1 MKITHENV
9 STYWSKWEE
18 RYRSEFPDDYNDLME
33 IKGLCDDDEEF
44 FADEIFDDKVI
55 PFLQQWED
63 EEKEG
68 GDDGEEQS
76 GEEEDEPK
84 EEKKKGKKEAKPKG
98 EKKSTGE
105 KRPKEKK
112 EAKPKVDPYA
122 ERVNYPDVQVRLADR
137 FRRLHGKAFNSRQ
150 KEEAVKIL
158 KALQKAIVNHEIRSE
173 GHGAASA
180 YATEMRKM
188 QEVLV
193 NMANSKCD
201 ASHTIELADHETFV
215 RIAKAQGSK
224 AATEVMRSFV
234 RLVGKSDGKA
244 EESLLKKVEKVL
256 DKKEAGDYENVCN
269 QIREALKDAISSGDP
284 VEAMAQTLDGIGDV
298 LGGKVGVASKKKEV
312 AMTADALC
320 GAHFDMMRFTG
331 KWQRIIG
338 SPTQPYK
345 VMIYG
350 NAGSG
355 KSTLALQFAGYLAEA
370 HGQRV
375 LYYASEEGLSYTM
388 QEKLR
393 RFGISSDNLTI
404 STKLPS
410 DLGRYDVI
418 FIDSVNHAGLEAE
431 DLRKLPQGKSYV
443 YVFQSTKAGS
453 FRGTNDFLHDVDCSV
468 RVESMRAYA
477 EKNRFGAKGECDV
490 EE

>member
-1 MKITHENV
+1 MRLTKENLA
-9 STYWSKWEE
+9 EE
-18 RYRSEFPDDYNDLME
+18 LPKVLHLLPSNLSDKEVYQTVIDSVEFY
-33 IKGLCDDDEEF
+33 DDDAELKELV
-44 FADEIFDDKVI
+44 DT
-55 PFLQQWED
+55 FLQQANDALEASAEEPSYVEEEEEEPKR
-63 EEKEG
+63 EEK
-68 GDDGEEQS
+68 
-76 GEEEDEPK
+76 PRK
-84 EEKKKGKKEAKPKG
+84 ENKPKG
-98 EKKSTGE
+98 EKGE
-105 KRPKEKK
+105 KKPKTPKEKK
-112 EAKPKVDPYA
+112 EPKPKVDPYA

-180 YATEMRKM
+180 YAAEMRKM

-201 ASHTIELADHETFV
+201 ASHTIELADHETYV

-256 DKKEAGDYENVCN
+256 DKKEAGDYENVCK

-404 STKLPS
+404 STKLPN
-410 DLGRYDVI
+410 DLGKYDVI

-468 RVESMRAYA
+468 RVENMRAYA